1 MQLKPFLLDA
11 WLDQYEHDIEFN
23 LAASTGPTWTVNDI
37 LALADD
43 ETRHRFLN
51 HNLVYSR
58 PAGADSLREAIA
70 EMQRVPVEAVQIVT
84 GASEALVALM
94 WLAAEPGAN
103 VIIPLPGFTTFS
115 ALPESLGLE
124 TRFYR
129 VRRENGFR
137 IDPDEIKRLA
147 DSKTKLILVNSP
159 HNPTGA
165 TIGDGEMEALHDFTA
180 ERGIQLVSD
189 EVYHPIYHGRP
200 TKSAARLPHA
210 TVIADLSKAFS
221 IAGVRTGWMIEHDA
235 QRRQQYWT
243 ARAYFSICNTTTGEI
258 LSEIA
263 IRKRDVVLGKT
274 QEAATR
280 NLKLLERFMADHRD
294 VLGWIPPQGGMT
306 AFPWLVSG
314 ENAPP
319 VLPGRHRAWNPAGS
333 RRLLRCAL
341 AFPPGLC
348 RRRRQFLQGARPLRS
363 IRKELVG
370 EDGHSMTGNLLR
382 RDQQYLIVVI
392 PTAERSGGGGICF
405 RAYAGKRSASKLIQK
420 SCDQAPRCNPFHQSR
435 TRDFAVFPRTTSG
448 LRCRRTARRRSGL
461 RRVSGCPL
469 LVWQADAMTI

>member
-1 MQLKPFLLDA
+1 MQLKPFVLDV
-11 WLDQYEHDIEFN
+11 WLDQYEHGIEFN

-51 HNLVYSR
+51 HKLVYSH

-84 GASEALVALM
+84 GASEALVTLM

-115 ALPESLGLE
+115 ALPQSLGLE

-165 TIGDGEMEALHDFTA
+165 TISDDEMQALHDFTA
-180 ERGIQLVSD
+180 EHGIQLVSD
-189 EVYHPIYHGRP
+189 EVYHPIYHGRQ

-235 QRRQQYWT
+235 QRRQQYWN
-243 ARAYFSICNTTTGEI
+243 ARAYFSISNTTTGEI

-263 IRKRDVVLGKT
+263 IRKRDVVLGKA
-274 QEAATR
+274 QETATR
-280 NLKLLERFMADHRD
+280 NLKLLERFMADYRD

-306 AFPWLVSG
+306 AFPWLLSG
-314 ENAPP
+314 ED
-319 VLPGRHRAWNPAGS
+319 
-333 RRLLRCAL
+333 
-341 AFPPGLC
+341 
-348 RRRRQFLQGARPLRS
+348 ARPFCQAAAEQGILLAPGDCFDVSSHFR
-363 IRKELVG
+363 LGFAAAG
-370 EDGHSMTGNLLR
+370 ENFS
-382 RDQQYLIVVI
+382 
-392 PTAERSGGGGICF
+392 TALDRFGVFVKSW
-405 RAYAGKRSASKLIQK
+405 ASRMAI
-420 SCDQAPRCNPFHQSR
+420 A
-435 TRDFAVFPRTTSG
+435 
-448 LRCRRTARRRSGL
+448 
-461 RRVSGCPL
+461 
-469 LVWQADAMTI
+469 

>member
-1 MQLKPFLLDA
+1 MQLKPFVLDV
-11 WLDQYEHDIEFN
+11 WLDQYEHGIEFN

-51 HNLVYSR
+51 HKLVYSH

-70 EMQRVPVEAVQIVT
+70 EMQRVPIESVQIVT

-115 ALPESLGLE
+115 ALPQSLGLE

-147 DSKTKLILVNSP
+147 DSKTKIILVNSP

-165 TIGDGEMEALHDFTA
+165 TISDDEMQALHDFTA

-189 EVYHPIYHGRP
+189 EVYHPIYHGRQ

-235 QRRQQYWT
+235 QRRQQYWN
-243 ARAYFSICNTTTGEI
+243 ARAYFSISNTTTGEI

-263 IRKRDVVLGKT
+263 IRKRDVVLGKA
-274 QEAATR
+274 QETATR
-280 NLKLLERFMADHRD
+280 NLKLLERFMADYRD

-306 AFPWLVSG
+306 AFPWLLSG
-314 ENAPP
+314 ED
-319 VLPGRHRAWNPAGS
+319 
-333 RRLLRCAL
+333 
-341 AFPPGLC
+341 
-348 RRRRQFLQGARPLRS
+348 ARPFCQAAAEQGILLAPGDCFDVPSHFR
-363 IRKELVG
+363 LGFAAAG
-370 EDGHSMTGNLLR
+370 ENFS
-382 RDQQYLIVVI
+382 
-392 PTAERSGGGGICF
+392 TALDRLGAFVKSW
-405 RAYAGKRSASKLIQK
+405 SARMAI
-420 SCDQAPRCNPFHQSR
+420 A
-435 TRDFAVFPRTTSG
+435 
-448 LRCRRTARRRSGL
+448 
-461 RRVSGCPL
+461 
-469 LVWQADAMTI
+469 

>member
-11 WLDQYEHDIEFN
+11 WLDQYEHTTKFN
-23 LAASTGPTWTVNDI
+23 LAASTGPCWTVSDI
-37 LALADD
+37 LALADE

-51 HNLVYSR
+51 HRLVYSR

-70 EMQRVPVEAVQIVT
+70 EMQHVPVEAVQIVT

-129 VRRENGFR
+129 VHRENGFR

-159 HNPTGA
+159 HNPTGT
-165 TIGDGEMEALHDFTA
+165 TIADKEMEALHAFTA

-189 EVYHPIYHGRP
+189 EVYHPIYHGRQ
-200 TKSAARLPHA
+200 TTSAARLPYA
-210 TVIADLSKAFS
+210 TVISDLSKAFS

-235 QRRQQYWT
+235 KRRAQYWN
-243 ARAYFSICNTTTGEI
+243 ARAYFSISNTSTGEI

-263 IRKRDVVLGKT
+263 IRRRDIVLGKT
-274 QEAATR
+274 QDVATR
-280 NLKLLERFMADHRD
+280 NLKLLERFMVEHRD
-294 VLGWIPPQGGMT
+294 VLDWIPPKGGMT

-314 ENAPP
+314 EKERPFCRAAAEQGILLAPGDCFDTP
-319 VLPGRHRAWNPAGS
+319 SHFRLGFAAAGDDFS
-333 RRLLRCAL
+333 KAL
-341 AFPPGLC
+341 DRFGSFVKSWLA
-348 RRRRQFLQGARPLRS
+348 
-363 IRKELVG
+363 KMV
-370 EDGHSMTGNLLR
+370 
-382 RDQQYLIVVI
+382 
-392 PTAERSGGGGICF
+392 TA
-405 RAYAGKRSASKLIQK
+405 
-420 SCDQAPRCNPFHQSR
+420 
-435 TRDFAVFPRTTSG
+435 
-448 LRCRRTARRRSGL
+448 
-461 RRVSGCPL
+461 
-469 LVWQADAMTI
+469 

>member
-1 MQLKPFLLDA
+1 MQLKPFLLDI
-11 WLDQYEHDIEFN
+11 WLDQYEHDIQFN

-37 LALADD
+37 LALADE

-51 HNLVYSR
+51 HKLVYSR

-70 EMQRVPVEAVQIVT
+70 EMQHVPVEAVQIVT
-84 GASEALVALM
+84 GASEALVVLM

-103 VIIPLPGFTTFS
+103 VIIPMPGFTTFS

-124 TRFYR
+124 TRFYH

-137 IDPDEIKRLA
+137 IDVDEIKRLA
-147 DSKTKLILVNSP
+147 DSKTKLILINSP

-165 TIGDGEMEALHDFTA
+165 ILSDEEMDSLHDFTA
-180 ERGIQLVSD
+180 GRGIQLVSD
-189 EVYHPIYHGRP
+189 EVYHPIYHGKQM
-200 TKSAARLPHA
+200 KSAARLPHA
-210 TVIADLSKAFS
+210 TVISDMSKAFS

-235 QRRQQYWT
+235 QRRRQYWN
-243 ARAYFSICNTTTGEI
+243 ARAYFSISNTTTGEI

-314 ENAPP
+314 END
-319 VLPGRHRAWNPAGS
+319 
-333 RRLLRCAL
+333 
-341 AFPPGLC
+341 
-348 RRRRQFLQGARPLRS
+348 RPFC
-363 IRKELVG
+363 
-370 EDGHSMTGNLLR
+370 
-382 RDQQYLIVVI
+382 QAA
-392 PTAERSGGGGICF
+392 AERGILLAPGDCF
-405 RAYAGKRSASKLIQK
+405 DAPSHFRLGFAAAGDNFSAALDHFGSFVK
-420 SCDQAPRCNPFHQSR
+420 SWTPSLVTKSDHGKKI
-435 TRDFAVFPRTTSG
+435 VTT
-448 LRCRRTARRRSGL
+448 
-461 RRVSGCPL
+461 
-469 LVWQADAMTI
+469 

>member
-23 LAASTGPTWTVNDI
+23 LAASTGPIWTVNDI

-43 ETRHRFLN
+43 ETRDRFLN
-51 HNLVYSR
+51 HDLVYSR

-70 EMQRVPVEAVQIVT
+70 EMQHVPVDAVQVVT

-137 IDPDEIKRLA
+137 IDPDEVKRLA

-165 TIGDGEMEALHDFTA
+165 TISDDEMEALHDFCA

-189 EVYHPIYHGRP
+189 EVYHPIYHGRQ

-210 TVIADLSKAFS
+210 TVISDLSKAFS
-221 IAGVRTGWMIEHDA
+221 IAGVRTGWMIEHDV
-235 QRRQQYWT
+235 QRRRQYWN
-243 ARAYFSICNTTTGEI
+243 ARAYFSISNSTTGEI

-263 IRKRDVVLGKT
+263 IRRRDVVLGKT
-274 QEAATR
+274 EAAATQ

-294 VLGWIPPQGGMT
+294 VLGWISPQGGMT

-314 ENAPP
+314 ENDRPFCQDATEHGILLAPGDCFDVP
-319 VLPGRHRAWNPAGS
+319 SHFRLGFAAAGNDFS
-333 RRLLRCAL
+333 KAL
-341 AFPPGLC
+341 DRFGAFVKSWS
-348 RRRRQFLQGARPLRS
+348 A
-363 IRKELVG
+363 KKMV
-370 EDGHSMTGNLLR
+370 
-382 RDQQYLIVVI
+382 
-392 PTAERSGGGGICF
+392 TA
-405 RAYAGKRSASKLIQK
+405 
-420 SCDQAPRCNPFHQSR
+420 
-435 TRDFAVFPRTTSG
+435 
-448 LRCRRTARRRSGL
+448 
-461 RRVSGCPL
+461 
-469 LVWQADAMTI
+469 